1 MVVSCGAH
9 LPFYE
14 TTYFSLFLPCEGRDL
29 WVLVVGQFPR
39 EHRVGIP
46 EFKYVANMHG
56 DETVGR
62 ELLLHLIDYLVTR
75 HGRDLEVTSLI
86 NSTRIH
92 IMPSMNPDGF
102 EAVRKPDCYYSNG
115 RSWKLLEGLQWKGT
129 QGWWAGT
136 EKHSLPGLEN
146 SKLQFCVSARRP
158 PAKALSLLGTWDTDC
173 RVILH
178 KLQLST
184 GIELQ
189 APEAWQNVTCFPQR
203 LHFSGGHQGLQC
215 LAPQDILRSLTQ
227 LFLVPSQVTVPG
239 HEPQLSKV
247 VIPEK
252 SQYLSAL
259 KKNFVFPLQGQLD
272 SVLGA
277 NPSCPMT
284 PLYKMSPSHLAATKP
299 QLFLFLL
306 FLNIFFK

>member
-178 KLQLST
+178 KL
-184 GIELQ
+184 
-189 APEAWQNVTCFPQR
+189 
-203 LHFSGGHQGLQC
+203 
-215 LAPQDILRSLTQ
+215 
-227 LFLVPSQVTVPG
+227 VTVPG